1 MRNQSK
7 SGNKTQETS
16 RSENCCEASCVPGHN
31 ISNGRSMARNQNP
44 VRQEKEEERLKVY
57 KKEKQIDRVVATAF
71 QGRCNCFAPF
81 ANKGKC
87 PCWNQSKPVN

>member
-1 MRNQSK
+1 
-7 SGNKTQETS
+7 
-16 RSENCCEASCVPGHN
+16 
-31 ISNGRSMARNQNP
+31 MARNQNP

-87 PCWNQSKPVN
+87 PCWNQTGQLITLLGSNHGYQFNQSLDKKIAEFAN